1 MDEDRVIGEREE
13 GSGGGEPGDAPR
25 PESEPETAKLPH
37 HVACALCYVLSFAS
51 GVVFLVL
58 EPDDRSVRFHAF
70 QSILLGVIVLT
81 LQAGIWV
88 LSWIPPLGILLGE
101 LLRWIVGFAWVI
113 LTLVLMAKAFGG
125 EDYQLPYL
133 GPRAAKLARP
143 YE

>member
-1 MDEDRVIGEREE
+1 MDEERVIGEGER
-13 GSGGGEPGDAPR
+13 EPGGSTSDDTSPPA
-25 PESEPETAKLPH
+25 EEETAKLPH

-51 GVVFLVL
+51 GVVFLML

-81 LQAGIWV
+81 LQAGIWI
-88 LSWIPPLGILLGE
+88 LGFIPPLGILLGE
-101 LLRWIVGFAWVI
+101 LLRWIVGFAWII

-133 GPRAAKLARP
+133 GPRAARLARP